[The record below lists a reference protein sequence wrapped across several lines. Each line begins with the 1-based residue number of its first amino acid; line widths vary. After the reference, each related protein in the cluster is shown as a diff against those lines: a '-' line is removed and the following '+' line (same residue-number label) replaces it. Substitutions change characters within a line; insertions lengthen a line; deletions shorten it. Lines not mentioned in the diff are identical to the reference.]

1 MKRVND
7 RVFDLN
13 ENIEIHIDPELEK
26 IRDSYTKQIKELEDK
41 LDLQEGQMKWYG
53 RDMKSAITRTKNS
66 IRKARVEMDSLIK
79 EYSGYTGIS
88 FSIKLI
94 NAGVIISRV

>member
-1 MKRVND
+1 M
-7 RVFDLN
+7 
-13 ENIEIHIDPELEK
+13 EIHIDPELDK
-26 IRDSYTKQIKELEDK
+26 IRESYTKLIKELEDK

-79 EYSGYTGIS
+79 EYSGYSGVTCSIS
-88 FSIKLI
+88 LI
-94 NAGVIISRV
+94 NSGVIIAE